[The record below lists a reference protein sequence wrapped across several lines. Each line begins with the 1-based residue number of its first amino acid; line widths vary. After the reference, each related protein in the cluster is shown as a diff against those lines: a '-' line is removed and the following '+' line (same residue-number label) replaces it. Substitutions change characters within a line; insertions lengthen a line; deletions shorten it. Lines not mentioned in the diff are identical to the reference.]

1 MTHLAYNITTG
12 EVFTTNSGNHLKR
25 WVARHAANDNKWAK
39 ANGYPP
45 IGHRWI
51 FAHGKDHNECIA
63 KLTARGTWG

>member
-1 MTHLAYNITTG
+1 MTHLAYNIITG
-12 EVFTTNSGNHLKR
+12 EVLTTNQGNQLKR
-25 WVARHAANDNKWAK
+25 WVVRHSINDNKWAK

-63 KLTARGTWG
+63 KLTIRGTWG